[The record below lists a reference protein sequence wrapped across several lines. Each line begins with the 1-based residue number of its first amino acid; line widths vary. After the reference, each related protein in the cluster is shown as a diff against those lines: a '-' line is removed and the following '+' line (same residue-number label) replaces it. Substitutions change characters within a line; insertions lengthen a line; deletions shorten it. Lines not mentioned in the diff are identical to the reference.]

1 MNIAA
6 MLMFLIWCGLVVSI
20 IMSWAIKST
29 FVQLR
34 DTLERDIEKIELDEL
49 DRDNI
54 N

>member
-34 DTLERDIEKIELDEL
+34 DIEKIELDEL

-54 N
+54 G

>member
-6 MLMFLIWCGLVVSI
+6 MLMFAIWCGLVVTV
-20 IMSWAIKST
+20 IMGWAIKST
-29 FVQLR
+29 FVQL
-34 DTLERDIEKIELDEL
+34 RDIEKIELDEL